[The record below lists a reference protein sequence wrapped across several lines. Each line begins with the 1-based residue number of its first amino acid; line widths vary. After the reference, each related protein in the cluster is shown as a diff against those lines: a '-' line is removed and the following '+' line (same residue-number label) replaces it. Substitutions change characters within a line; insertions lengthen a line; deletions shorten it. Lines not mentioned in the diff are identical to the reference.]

1 MLIAKITPAAK
12 QIVQTTPFETSEISA
27 EYMAAIARPYALG
40 ASKVNFEVVFGNL
53 VESLTRPGSEEVTQQ
68 FVRVTN
74 TNVELE
80 GEALASW
87 GTDDSVVL
95 SALAGKLGTSV
106 VSTLVVGTQFGL

>member
-53 VESLTRPGSEEVTQQ
+53 VESTRPGSEEVTQQ

-87 GTDDSVVL
+87 GTDDSVIL
-95 SALAGKLGTSV
+95 NAIAAKLGTSV
-106 VSTLVVGTQFGL
+106 VSTVSVSNQVGF